1 MNVFRRGVVW
11 QRWRRADVSIF
22 AALND
27 LTKKLKFVKP
37 TIAKCG
43 KTFEKPCVEPL
54 GSLSVSKPKAF
65 TTNLSLELSF
75 CLTTRKSAVVSAD
88 QLRNFHGNFSLFP
101 YSPRALGLKLLL
113 LLELVLEL
121 VPLLLLYLIQNSK
134 LCYRLIVQ
142 KL

>member
-1 MNVFRRGVVW
+1 M
-11 QRWRRADVSIF
+11 SIF

-65 TTNLSLELSF
+65 ITNLSLELSC

-88 QLRNFHGNFSLFP
+88 QRRNLHENFSFFP
-101 YSPRALGLKLLL
+101 YSPRDFGLGLEFGLFFERLLPG
-113 LLELVLEL
+113 EVRHVLEGDEVVDDSDAL
-121 VPLLLLYLIQNSK
+121 VVAWK
-134 LCYRLIVQ
+134 VVV
-142 KL
+142 